1 MTSVN
6 RTGSDH
12 APGGV
17 MQTVQPLSARRVL
30 SVTPGAPFVTLARM
44 TSEAQY
50 SRRAAWAM
58 VGLTFVALGLI
69 FALRGTLGLLMPE
82 WETTP
87 GWSRTL
93 VSSGGAV
100 ILILMA
106 VGGPLGG
113 NLLDRWGPRPVY
125 VGGMAVVATG
135 VLIGAQISAAWAFVI
150 LFCGIVGLGSGALNL
165 PTASTT
171 MALLFKR
178 RQGLV
183 TGIALAGASG
193 GQLLLMP
200 LLAVTIGA
208 VGWRSTYMIIAAALI
223 GLAVVAAMLLRG
235 APSAGDEA
243 ASPAPEPTEPGN
255 MIGRLGFLFTNRA
268 FLLMLGAF
276 TLCGFTT
283 AGVVDVHFLPYAAA
297 CGFPPL
303 ESTTAY
309 GILGVANMFGVI
321 VFGWLADKMS
331 PRLLLAAM
339 FFARAGSFVI
349 LMHIVGD
356 WPLLLTFAVLFGLL
370 NFATLP
376 VLAAIVRECLG
387 VRIMGLSLGLLF
399 GGHSLGAA
407 AGALMGGWLFDL
419 FAHYDWVWNVALAL
433 AILAGL
439 LTLMIRPGTAA
450 GRDAAAAAA

>member
-1 MTSVN
+1 MTSDATFT
-6 RTGSDH
+6 R
-12 APGGV
+12 P
-17 MQTVQPLSARRVL
+17 
-30 SVTPGAPFVTLARM
+30 
-44 TSEAQY
+44 
-50 SRRAAWAM
+50 AAWTT
-58 VGLTFVALGLI
+58 VGLTFLALGLV

-82 WETTP
+82 WETAP

-100 ILILMA
+100 MLILMA
-106 VGGPLGG
+106 VGGPVGG

-125 VGGMAVVATG
+125 VGGLLLVAG
-135 VLIGAQISAAWAFVI
+135 GALIASQISAPWAFVV

-165 PTASTT
+165 PTASAT

-200 LLAVTIGA
+200 LFAVSIGA
-208 VGWRSTYMIIAAALI
+208 FGWRSTYMVIAAVLI
-223 GLAVVAAMLLRG
+223 FLAVGAAVLLRG
-235 APSAGDEA
+235 VPSAHDSGAGAPSERNVSGQA
-243 ASPAPEPTEPGN
+243 
-255 MIGRLGFLFTNRA
+255 IRRLGFLFSNRA

-276 TLCGFTT
+276 SLCGFTT

-309 GILGVANMFGVI
+309 GILGVANMIGVI
-321 VFGWLADKMS
+321 LFGWLADKMS
-331 PRLLLAAM
+331 PRLLLAGM

-349 LMHIVGD
+349 LMNIVGN
-356 WPLLLTFAVLFGLL
+356 WSLMLVFAVLFGLL

-376 VLAAIVRECLG
+376 VLAAIVRQHLG

-433 AILAGL
+433 AILAGI
-439 LTLMIRPGTAA
+439 LTLMIRPGTPFGRGAA
-450 GRDAAAAAA
+450 GQTA

>member
-1 MTSVN
+1 MTSN
-6 RTGSDH
+6 
-12 APGGV
+12 AAYP
-17 MQTVQPLSARRVL
+17 
-30 SVTPGAPFVTLARM
+30 
-44 TSEAQY
+44 
-50 SRRAAWAM
+50 RRAAWAT
-58 VGLTFVALGLI
+58 VGLTFFALGLV

-82 WETTP
+82 WEAAS

-100 ILILMA
+100 ILIVMA
-106 VGGPLGG
+106 VGGPIGG

-125 VGGMAVVATG
+125 VGGLVLVAG
-135 VLIGAQISAAWAFVI
+135 GALIASQISAAWAFVI

-165 PTASTT
+165 PTASAT

-200 LLAVTIGA
+200 LLAVSIGA
-208 VGWRSTYMIIAAALI
+208 VGWRSTYMIIGAALI
-223 GLAVVAAMLLRG
+223 VLAIGAAVLLRG
-235 APSAGDEA
+235 VRPAHEITAGTRLERNDVGHI
-243 ASPAPEPTEPGN
+243 P
-255 MIGRLGFLFTNRA
+255 GRLGYLFSNRA

-276 TLCGFTT
+276 SLCGFTT

-303 ESTTAY
+303 ESTAAY
-309 GILGVANMFGVI
+309 GILGVANMIGVI
-321 VFGWLADKMS
+321 LFGWLADKMS
-331 PRLLLAAM
+331 PRLLLAGM
-339 FFARAGSFVI
+339 FFARAGSFLI
-349 LMHIVGD
+349 LMNIVGD
-356 WPLLLTFAVLFGLL
+356 WPLLLVFAVLFGLL

-376 VLAAIVRECLG
+376 VLAAIVRQHLG

-419 FAHYDWVWNVALAL
+419 FAHYDWVWNIALSL

-439 LTLMIRPGTAA
+439 LTLMIRTDAPFGRGATGETA
-450 GRDAAAAAA
+450 